1 MEKCLPLL
9 TACEVLHAMLLM
21 KSSDLSPQ
29 QNHISSCV
37 NTIINRDIVFGSSLH
52 ISMATTSTDLY
63 RRNLIQI
70 DELVLRNITAYNKWK
85 LQISKLGA
93 PSPEYVLYADFF
105 KQNNYIVFT
114 LCFHKVDLIL
124 SNLVEQIE
132 YLQYSPSWNPRANFL
147 LIMPVC
153 GNQSGQSL
161 AREILKELWENFE
174 VLNAVIVQY
183 DTSLDAEHKNA
194 TLDLFTWFP
203 YTSERNCDRVEE
215 VVLIN
220 KWLISSGRFFND
232 ISIFSNKIPRNLKGC
247 PLKVS
252 TYEMPLHVILSSTS
266 INEKNETVY
275 EYTGF
280 EILCLLYVSRA
291 LNFTI
296 VYLPPKSG
304 KILDTHI
311 SMLGD
316 ISEGLTDITLSAFP
330 LQPVAIEYADP
341 TIPYFSWLV
350 KWYVPC
356 ARPMHRMERIVSIFT
371 MSTWITMDLTI
382 LSVIITIWCL
392 NKCARRLGVL
402 EHKVYS
408 TIASIVTSVLAVQFS
423 VSVPRQPRT
432 HSLRTFFSLWIFYC
446 FAISMVFQAFFTSFL
461 VDPGFQ
467 TQISTLNELLE
478 SGLTYA
484 TNKDWE
490 TFLNTT
496 SKEYYSQITLKR
508 KYCAHLE
515 CYHLFF
521 NSSQFVMISSSNIFE
536 YYATRANVPICS
548 IDEYINKFPIVM
560 YLRKG
565 TPLLKNFN
573 HAIRRMKEVGLF
585 DKFLRDMKIYIKEKT
600 SHDDDDDDDDDV
612 NTASE
617 LTGYFVFT
625 MSHIGFAFYMLGVGY
640 LLSFVVLL
648 MEQCYVRYLAK
659 DQFGV
664 DKSRVTTLTLK
675 RNIRL
680 NIVAVRDATAKPSSG
695 LLVGDPVFLGNFDE
709 CLSVR
714 DARYCL
720 ATLHLRTTETAILLL
735 LLLLVVLS
743 SAREMY
749 KEATTTTTTL
759 SNAVQALIRIQQTPQ
774 TALEAPVTE
783 GRRQSRTP
791 ISSDTPEKLS
801 ALLQTKKETSLNTYN
816 HEAKMPR
823 SGIKLKINNPPSLT
837 EQPALSLRKSGSE
850 SRAEEPRRLLPISEE
865 TQLVPDFG
873 SIHPQSERPQSPA
886 RKNTMHHEF
895 STSSKEEEF
904 NSINIT
910 RVEKTEC
917 PTEPQRVDSKRSPF
931 ELDDVLLS
939 QDSNKVVNITGK
951 LETGAN
957 VLIEAKIPLAIA
969 EESPSSAQQESE
981 PRKKSSQST
990 ESSSTNSPYKSMS
1003 SSEDSFYSL
1012 TETEADIAQFGI
1024 ESQVGDS
1031 VRSQLP
1037 SELHEASVLLQES
1050 NKGAIRKRKSNSNDK
1065 FLSEA
1070 KLPSPTSEDGS
1081 ESDLSASQPIETLP
1095 TMSLWRGD
1103 SSNMHKLPYVSEEDF
1118 HSDSGL
1124 ESGKTTSEIESRD
1137 FGLYDS
1143 PSELGAASISLQK
1156 HIALK
1161 RKEQTNGSKF
1171 LHRPEQRPP
1180 SPIQEDFYQIQG
1192 TSDPRFGGSQP
1203 TELPARLLAREESSN
1218 TESLLLKVSSE
1229 LEKREW
1235 TSGSNSRPGSS
1246 SELLSNSDPVNQS
1259 QLSNESNSD
1268 GVTPVAQVEE
1278 ITSLLPQQSS
1288 SSRTTPSRYPSP
1300 SDFDIDAVPEG
1311 NISTIRTVDPDP
1323 YEADPYDPEADI
1335 WAAFSLISNSRRIL
1349 IVDEPTCLP
1358 SVDGIKVLSLLWV
1371 MLIHTCFLTANL
1383 PTVNYLNITAFASHL
1398 FSTIIINASLA
1409 ADTFMVTSG
1418 VLISYAFLKD
1428 MANKGF
1434 YQHEGTKLSWKFLC
1448 RYLPTYYT
1456 ARYIRYL
1463 PTVSLMVLL
1472 QITFVSYLGSGPLW
1486 DYATGHMTEI
1496 CRETWWSTLLMC
1508 QNLIDPAK
1516 ILVSGNEAV
1525 NIGLRDCIFTNEQ
1538 SKRRELNTASSELC
1552 TKLEALLNALKA

>member
-1 MEKCLPLL
+1 MERD
-9 TACEVLHAMLLM
+9 EVIDMLSKYLA
-21 KSSDLSPQ
+21 P
-29 QNHISSCV
+29 IS
-37 NTIINRDIVFGSSLH
+37 G
-52 ISMATTSTDLY
+52 
-63 RRNLIQI
+63 
-70 DELVLRNITAYNKWK
+70 NITEICKN
-85 LQISKLGA
+85 
-93 PSPEYVLYADFF
+93 
-105 KQNNYIVFT
+105 
-114 LCFHKVDLIL
+114 H
-124 SNLVEQIE
+124 
-132 YLQYSPSWNPRANFL
+132 
-147 LIMPVC
+147 
-153 GNQSGQSL
+153 SL
-161 AREILKELWENFE
+161 A
-174 VLNAVIVQY
+174 
-183 DTSLDAEHKNA
+183 
-194 TLDLFTWFP
+194 
-203 YTSERNCDRVEE
+203 
-215 VVLIN
+215 
-220 KWLISSGRFFND
+220 
-232 ISIFSNKIPRNLKGC
+232 
-247 PLKVS
+247 
-252 TYEMPLHVILSSTS
+252 
-266 INEKNETVY
+266 
-275 EYTGF
+275 
-280 EILCLLYVSRA
+280 YVGS
-291 LNFTI
+291 
-296 VYLPPKSG
+296 
-304 KILDTHI
+304 
-311 SMLGD
+311 
-316 ISEGLTDITLSAFP
+316 
-330 LQPVAIEYADP
+330 
-341 TIPYFSWLV
+341 
-350 KWYVPC
+350 
-356 ARPMHRMERIVSIFT
+356 
-371 MSTWITMDLTI
+371 
-382 LSVIITIWCL
+382 
-392 NKCARRLGVL
+392 
-402 EHKVYS
+402 
-408 TIASIVTSVLAVQFS
+408 
-423 VSVPRQPRT
+423 
-432 HSLRTFFSLWIFYC
+432 
-446 FAISMVFQAFFTSFL
+446 
-461 VDPGFQ
+461 
-467 TQISTLNELLE
+467 
-478 SGLTYA
+478 
-484 TNKDWE
+484 
-490 TFLNTT
+490 
-496 SKEYYSQITLKR
+496 
-508 KYCAHLE
+508 
-515 CYHLFF
+515 
-521 NSSQFVMISSSNIFE
+521 
-536 YYATRANVPICS
+536 
-548 IDEYINKFPIVM
+548 
-560 YLRKG
+560 
-565 TPLLKNFN
+565 
-573 HAIRRMKEVGLF
+573 
-585 DKFLRDMKIYIKEKT
+585 
-600 SHDDDDDDDDDV
+600 
-612 NTASE
+612 TASW
-617 LTGYFVFT
+617 
-625 MSHIGFAFYMLGVGY
+625 A
-640 LLSFVVLL
+640 
-648 MEQCYVRYLAK
+648 
-659 DQFGV
+659 
-664 DKSRVTTLTLK
+664 LK
-675 RNIRL
+675 M
-680 NIVAVRDATAKPSSG
+680 RDATAKPSSG
-695 LLVGDPVFLGNFDE
+695 LFVGDPVFLGNFDE

-720 ATLHLRTTETAILLL
+720 ATLHLRTTETSDVWRQQEGVRTWLGAVVSKGLRWGFCSPLSCSAQDVRAGLSDILQQKFDVVVDMDCHLEDPKPFGAVEWISAAILLL

-749 KEATTTTTTL
+749 KDHKNNGASLRDNRQPIRVVRDRHLGNVTQRGPLYVSAGQSLIGSGFGTPCLLPTEATTTSTTL

-886 RKNTMHHEF
+886 RKNTMHYEF

-917 PTEPQRVDSKRSPF
+917 PTEPQRVDSKRSQSPF

-1161 RKEQTNGSKF
+1161 RKEQTNGSKI

-1516 ILVSGNEAV
+1516 ICVWHSWYLMVDMQLYMFSPLLLLFLLTCSKVRALVLIVYVIIMGIVSSFLFNFSKMLPAGLTTGSPSEWVLKNRYDLMMPFTRLSPWTIGVAVGYLIFSYRKENVSRISWYPIVMCFCWLLAALSSGYALFGINPFLQLNHQSGTLESALYSSV
-1525 NIGLRDCIFTNEQ
+1525 SHTLWALGTGWIIFACELGHGGLVKTVLTWKVFQHLSRLSFCVFVVHLPLMTTRASTIRTPVHFNGITAISSMFEHIALSIVLALPFFLFVQQPFIRIFKYFT
-1538 SKRRELNTASSELC
+1538 SKC
-1552 TKLEALLNALKA
+1552 